1 MQEGFIE
8 KILTGEMELGDEL
21 TEEQNKKATMNTSQR
36 ERTLEILAYI
46 KRQDNLRKQ
55 RFEFQE

>member
-1 MQEGFIE
+1 MHNGFIE
-8 KILTGEMELGDEL
+8 KILTGEMDLGTEVGDEII
-21 TEEQNKKATMNTSQR
+21 KMNDQQR

-55 RFEFQE
+55 KFEFQE